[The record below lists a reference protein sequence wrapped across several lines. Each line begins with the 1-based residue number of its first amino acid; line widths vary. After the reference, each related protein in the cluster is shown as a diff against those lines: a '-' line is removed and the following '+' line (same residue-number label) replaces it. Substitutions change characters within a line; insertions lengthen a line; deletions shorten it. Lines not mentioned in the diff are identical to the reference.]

1 MAFNFGAFL
10 GGMSRQIVKGIEDEE
25 ERQFKFDMLAEEEAT
40 RMRLSRASERR
51 AERQAQKEQAGLL
64 KAMGFSDAK
73 AAWIMKGGS
82 AAVNQYVDYAVA
94 AKTRGINP
102 DTMLDSSLFSSDQED
117 PRNEAAMA
125 ATLGQPRTY
134 DTTEPF
140 RIDTDIMTSVLG
152 EIKEPKEVKQYG
164 TLEAGHAGT
173 FSLLQAAKADGDTA
187 EVTRLEG
194 VLKEWQ
200 TKINEANPEEI
211 KEDKLFT
218 DDSRQRIK
226 RDALTMA
233 REDQQFTVDVNGAIT
248 SKLEGRAGPAAVA
261 KLYAAASIE
270 NTAKVPDTDIVDTRL
285 ISDANYLKEQAYD
298 ALDKFG
304 KKVAYSA
311 GQDDDIKTYGYFKT
325 KKNESGEFEIQP
337 FFEEMKKANR
347 GAYKAGDT
355 VLVKQK
361 ETRDGVDV
369 IVTRIKVYT
378 GVPVAV
384 LDYQG
389 RKLYDLFHDAGEYIT
404 D

>member
-94 AKTRGINP
+94 AKTRGIDP
-102 DTMLDSSLFSSDQED
+102 DTMLDSSMFSSDQED

-125 ATLGQPRTY
+125 ASLGQERKY

-152 EIKEPKEVKQYG
+152 EIKKPEKPKEYG
-164 TLEAGHAGT
+164 SLEAGHAGT
-173 FSLLQAAKADGDTA
+173 FSLLQAAKAEGDTR

-200 TKINEANPEEI
+200 TKINEAKPEVKDEVSWFN
-211 KEDKLFT
+211 E
-218 DDSRQRIK
+218 DSRSRVI
-226 RDALTMA
+226 RDSLALA
-233 REDQQFTVDVNGAIT
+233 RQDQEFSVDMDGNIT
-248 SKLEGRAGPAAVA
+248 SKLQGREGPAAIA
-261 KLYAAASIE
+261 KLNAAA
-270 NTAKVPDTDIVDTRL
+270 DIANIANVAEGVVDERL
-285 ISDANYLKEQAYD
+285 MSQANQLKSSAFN
-298 ALDKFG
+298 ALDRFG
-304 KKVAYSA
+304 QRVASTA
-311 GQDDDIKTYGYFKT
+311 GEAKDISSYGYFKT
-325 KKNESGEFEIQP
+325 TKSESGEMQTQPFLSEIQ
-337 FFEEMKKANR
+337 KANR
-347 GAYKAGDT
+347 GAYKAGDV
-355 VLVKQK
+355 VLVQQK
-361 ETRDGVDV
+361 VNGVMT
-369 IVTRIKVYT
+369 TRIKVYT
-378 GVPVAV
+378 GIPVATV
-384 LDYQG
+384 QYQN
-389 RKLYDLFHDAGEYIT
+389 RTLYDYFHDAGEYIT

>member
-51 AERQAQKEQAGLL
+51 AERKAQKEQAGLL

-94 AKTRGINP
+94 AKTRGIDP

-125 ATLGQPRTY
+125 ASLGQPRKY

-152 EIKEPKEVKQYG
+152 EVKKPEKPKEYSS
-164 TLEAGHAGT
+164 LEAGHAGT
-173 FSLLQAAKADGDTA
+173 FSLLQAAKAEGDTA

-200 TKINEANPEEI
+200 TKIDEAAPEVKDEVSWFNE
-211 KEDKLFT
+211 
-218 DDSRQRIK
+218 DSRSRVI
-226 RDALTMA
+226 RDSLALA
-233 REDQQFTVDVNGAIT
+233 RQDQEFSVDMDGNIT
-248 SKLEGRAGPAAVA
+248 SKLQGREGPAAIA
-261 KLYAAASIE
+261 KLNAAA
-270 NTAKVPDTDIVDTRL
+270 DIANIANVAEGVVDERL
-285 ISDANYLKEQAYD
+285 MSQANQLKSSAFT
-298 ALDKFG
+298 ALDRFG
-304 KKVAYSA
+304 QRVASTA
-311 GQDDDIKTYGYFKT
+311 GEAKDISSYGYFKT
-325 KKNESGEFEIQP
+325 TKSESGEMQTQPFLSEIQ
-337 FFEEMKKANR
+337 KANR
-347 GAYKAGDT
+347 GAYKAGDV
-355 VLVKQK
+355 VLVQQK
-361 ETRDGVDV
+361 VNGVMT
-369 IVTRIKVYT
+369 TRIKVYT
-378 GVPVAV
+378 GIPVATV
-384 LDYQG
+384 QYQN
-389 RKLYDLFHDAGEYIT
+389 RTLYDYFHDAGEYIT

>member
-1 MAFNFGAFL
+1 MAFNFGAFI
-10 GGMSRQIVKGIEDEE
+10 GGLSTGVVKGIEDLE
-25 ERQFKFDMLAEEEAT
+25 ERKFKFDMLAEEEAT
-40 RMRLSRASERR
+40 RMRLARSAERR
-51 AERQAQKEQAGLL
+51 ADRKEKEQQAGLL

-82 AAVNQYVDYAVA
+82 AAVNKYVDYATA
-94 AKTRGINP
+94 AKARGIDP
-102 DTMLDSSLFSSDQED
+102 DKMLDSSLFSTDQED

-125 ATLGQPRTY
+125 ATLGQERTY

-140 RIDTDIMTSVLG
+140 RIDTEIMTSVLS

-200 TKINEANPEEI
+200 AKIDEANPEEI
-211 KEDKLFT
+211 KEKDLFT
-218 DDSRQRIK
+218 NDSRARIK
-226 RDALTMA
+226 RDALALA
-233 REDQQFTVDVNGAIT
+233 RQDQQFSVDMDGNIT
-248 SKLEGRAGPAAVA
+248 SKMEGRSGPAAIA

-270 NTAKVPDTDIVDTRL
+270 NTAKVSEDVVDQRL
-285 ISDANYLKEQAYD
+285 INDASFLKEQAYST
-298 ALDKFG
+298 LDKFG
-304 KKVAYSA
+304 KNVVASA
-311 GQDDDIKTYGYFKT
+311 GQGEDIKQFSYFKT
-325 KKNESGEFEIQP
+325 KKNENGELQINS

-347 GAYKAGDT
+347 GAFKAGDT

-361 ETRDGVDV
+361 ETRNGVDV

-378 GVPVAV
+378 GIPVAV
-384 LDYQG
+384 LDYEG

>member
-1 MAFNFGAFL
+1 MAFNFGAFI
-10 GGMSRQIVKGIEDEE
+10 GGMGRSMAQSIGEAE
-25 ERQFKFDMLAEEEAT
+25 ERQFKMDMLAEEEAT
-40 RMRLSRASERR
+40 KMRLARAGQRR
-51 AERQAQKEQAGLL
+51 AERQAQEQQAGLL

-73 AAWIMKGGS
+73 AAWIMKGGA
-82 AAVNQYVDYAVA
+82 AAVDKYVDYATLA
-94 AKTRGINP
+94 QTRGIDP
-102 DTMLDSSLFSSDQED
+102 DSMLDSSLFSTDQQD

-125 ATLGQPRTY
+125 ATLGHERTY

-140 RIDTDIMTSVLG
+140 RIDTDVMTSVLG
-152 EIKEPKEVKQYG
+152 EIKEPKKPKEYG
-164 TLEAGHAGT
+164 SLEAGYAGT
-173 FSLLQAAKADGDTA
+173 FSLLQAAKANGDTA

-200 TKINEANPEEI
+200 KKIDEANPEEI
-211 KEDKLFT
+211 KKDKLFT
-218 DDSRQRIK
+218 NDSRQRIK
-226 RDALTMA
+226 RDALAMA
-233 REDQQFTVDVNGAIT
+233 REDQQFTVDVNGVIT
-248 SKLEGRAGPAAVA
+248 SKLEGRAGPAAIA

-270 NTAKVPDTDIVDTRL
+270 RTAKVPDTDIVDPRL
-285 ISDANYLKEQAYD
+285 ISDASYMKQQAYD

-304 KKVAYSA
+304 RKVAYSA
-311 GQDDDIKTYGYFKT
+311 GQEADIKTYGYFKT

-378 GVPVAV
+378 GIPVAV